1 MLTQPFDL
9 TAIGEGYHNLG
20 WAGDFVK
27 GYTFTATVANVT
39 WIKANRDAVDRY
51 LRAMIKAY
59 DWITDKNNKADAV
72 KVLVDISHQDQK
84 YVEQTYDLYFD
95 QGKDV
100 FYPRQEINPSDL
112 QGTLDARVALGE
124 PKPTLPLERYLDTSF
139 HEAALR
145 EVGS

>member
-1 MLTQPFDL
+1 
-9 TAIGEGYHNLG
+9 
-20 WAGDFVK
+20 VK